1 MNIHILV
8 LVIAIA
14 LFGVLAFKQ
23 MSALILAPLVTIFV
37 ILCSGLPVLESLK
50 GLFMPAATDY
60 VTKYF
65 LTFFVGALFGAV
77 YQYTGAA
84 ESIAR
89 AIAGLCRGKYVAP
102 IIMCIT
108 GILTFGGVS
117 GFVVFFVIYPIAL
130 NLFKEGNL
138 TRRLI
143 PAAISAGC
151 WTWSMSA
158 PGSPSIQNVIAM
170 DSLGTPSTAA
180 FVPSLITAIVM
191 FALIFV
197 WLEVRARSFT
207 KKGIVFDDPTLKFQ
221 LTAEELPNPDEEKDL
236 PNVIVAILPIILILV
251 MFNNPMHPFPV
262 ETSVFAGVALATILM
277 FKRIKGVNEWIG
289 VFNKGAAD
297 SGVAILNTA
306 IVVGFG
312 GVVQN
317 TQGFNDLV
325 TALKNMSMQP
335 LVFVMIT
342 VAICA
347 GACGSASGGMG
358 VAFNALKDTYIQ
370 MGVSLPYVHRIA
382 AIAAGP
388 LDTLPHQGAQITLL
402 GICKLT
408 HKEAYWG
415 YRCYTDFHPI
425 HLLWCI
431 HLTCTVGLIR
441 KKIFSRWLGM
451 YSLRHCRN
459 RIKDKKSP
467 DFHLNEVGIRSFF
480 RG

>member
-8 LVIAIA
+8 LIIAIA

-37 ILCSGLPVLESLK
+37 ILCSGLPILDSLK

-60 VTKYF
+60 ITKYF

-89 AIAGLCRGKYVAP
+89 AIAGLCHGKFVAP

-207 KKGIVFDDPTLKFQ
+207 KKGIVFDDPSLKYQ
-221 LTAEELPNPDEEKDL
+221 LSPEELPNPDEEKDL

-251 MFNNPMHPFPV
+251 LFNNPMHSFPV

-277 FKRIKGVNEWIG
+277 FKRIKGVNAWIG

-358 VAFNALKDTYIQ
+358 VAFNALTDTYLAL
-370 MGVSLPYVHRIA
+370 GAKLPYIHRIA
-382 AIAAGP
+382 TIAAGT

-408 HKEAYWG
+408 HKEAYFDIAI
-415 YRCYTDFHPI
+415 TQIIIPFI
-425 HLLWCI
+425 
-431 HLTCTVGLIR
+431 TCGLFIV
-441 KKIFSRWLGM
+441 LAQMG
-451 YSLRHCRN
+451 L
-459 RIKDKKSP
+459 
-467 DFHLNEVGIRSFF
+467 
-480 RG
+480 